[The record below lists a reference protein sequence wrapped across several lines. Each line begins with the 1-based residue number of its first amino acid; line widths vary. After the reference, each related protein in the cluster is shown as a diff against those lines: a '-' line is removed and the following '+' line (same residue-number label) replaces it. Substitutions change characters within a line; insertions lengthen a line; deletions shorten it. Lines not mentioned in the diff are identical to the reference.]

1 MVRQLIVILALVSA
15 AGCSATSGDPG
26 PTPSPNDATPRTDSA
41 RPSSPP
47 PPSGPPAGTEPRRS
61 PLATPKAKA
70 GNAAGAL
77 ATKTRCDAGTSY
89 VTLSWRPAER
99 AGTQRVV
106 YSPYADGYR
115 TGRYQV
121 TANLSPSTRS
131 VTLKQLSP
139 GSTYTWL
146 VLTKHGDRWDA
157 SASAQF
163 AAPVCAADQISPG

>member
-1 MVRQLIVILALVSA
+1 MMRRLIVVLALVSA
-15 AGCSATSGDPG
+15 GCTATPDDAGPA
-26 PTPSPNDATPRTDSA
+26 PSPSAATHRTDPA
-41 RPSSPP
+41 PP
-47 PPSGPPAGTEPRRS
+47 RSTPAATEPRRS